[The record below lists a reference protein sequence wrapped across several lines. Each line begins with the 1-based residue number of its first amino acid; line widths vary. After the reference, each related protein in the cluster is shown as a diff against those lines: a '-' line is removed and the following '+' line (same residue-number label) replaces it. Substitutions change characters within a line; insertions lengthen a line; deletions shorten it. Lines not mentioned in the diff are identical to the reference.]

1 MKIKSIHII
10 LVTCLA
16 TGCRSRPMTMQEQ
29 LTDNFKLHLKRSD
42 STSEL
47 ISFKILRTDTITEK
61 LRRIRDDS
69 SDYQIMAR
77 IEKQLDHARKSNRAD
92 SVDFLLYEIRYIKE
106 EIDSLEK
113 AIATA
118 DVKKKYGIIVTCL
131 FELKKDNRLKTDSM
145 FYFINTYGQIVN
157 SDMIDRFIQGGPRR
171 EFQY

>member
-1 MKIKSIHII
+1 
-10 LVTCLA
+10 
-16 TGCRSRPMTMQEQ
+16 MTMQEQ
-29 LTDNFKLHLKRSD
+29 LTDNFKQHLKKSD
-42 STSEL
+42 SASEL

-61 LRRIRDDS
+61 LRQIRDDT
-69 SDYQIMAR
+69 SDYQILAR
-77 IEKQLDHARKSNRAD
+77 VERQLDHARKSNRID
-92 SVDFLLYEIRYIKE
+92 SIDFLLYEVRYIQQ

-113 AIATA
+113 AIASA

-131 FELKKDNRLKTDSM
+131 FELKKNNQFKTDSM